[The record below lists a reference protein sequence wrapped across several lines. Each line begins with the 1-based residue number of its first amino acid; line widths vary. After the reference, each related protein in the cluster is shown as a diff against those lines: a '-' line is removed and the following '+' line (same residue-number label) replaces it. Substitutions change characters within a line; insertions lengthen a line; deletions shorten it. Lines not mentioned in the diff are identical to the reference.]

1 MSDRVRWD
9 GRFAG
14 DSQDLVFSLCHE
26 VGNLLAATSLQAHLI
41 GSGATQEEIDLAS
54 LTLVGAA
61 LRGGSLLA
69 LIRPLL
75 APETVGAQA
84 IDPLSALERI
94 PHSVDSRDAER
105 LEVDL
110 KSASGLPRAWIDA
123 ELLHHLLLIEIQGQL
138 GASSAP
144 VRVEVERA
152 EDSLVFRLIHQEIS
166 EETDAEPELVGRL
179 LTRVRAQEILSRHGG
194 CVELER
200 RADTTRIDFRVP
212 LALG

>member
-1 MSDRVRWD
+1 MSERVRRD
-9 GRFAG
+9 GRLAG
-14 DSQDLVFSLCHE
+14 DSRDLVFSLCHE

-84 IDPLSALERI
+84 SDPLSVLERI

-110 KSASGLPRAWIDA
+110 
-123 ELLHHLLLIEIQGQL
+123 
-138 GASSAP
+138 
-144 VRVEVERA
+144 
-152 EDSLVFRLIHQEIS
+152 
-166 EETDAEPELVGRL
+166 
-179 LTRVRAQEILSRHGG
+179 
-194 CVELER
+194 
-200 RADTTRIDFRVP
+200 
-212 LALG
+212 